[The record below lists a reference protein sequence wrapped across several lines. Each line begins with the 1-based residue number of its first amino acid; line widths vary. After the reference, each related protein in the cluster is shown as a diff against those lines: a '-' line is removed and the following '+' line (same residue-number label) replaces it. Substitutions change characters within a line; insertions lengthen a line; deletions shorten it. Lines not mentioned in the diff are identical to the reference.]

1 MEPGLW
7 LLFGLTVTSAAGL
20 VPCSQS
26 GDAGR
31 RGVSQVPTA
40 ARSEG
45 DCEETVAGP
54 GEGTVAPTALQGP
67 SPGSPGQEQVA
78 EGAPEHHR
86 SRRCTCF
93 TYKDKECVYYCH
105 LDIIWINTPEQTVP
119 YGLSNYRG
127 SFRGK
132 RSAGLLPGNLQ
143 LSHRP
148 HSRCACVGRYDKAC
162 LHFCTQTLDVSSN
175 SRTAEKTDKEEE
187 GKDVGQHTAGAAV
200 FTGGT
205 NRTWSPGARSGAT
218 EAPGRGGQPRT
229 SRSHGSPRPRHG
241 RLFWHLAGG
250 MKGQSMDL

>member
-7 LLFGLTVTSAAGL
+7 LLFGLTVTSAAGF

-31 RGVSQVPTA
+31 RGVSQAPTA

-45 DCEETVAGP
+45 DCEETVAGPGEETVAGP

-67 SPGSPGQEQVA
+67 SPGSPGQEQAA

-148 HSRCACVGRYDKAC
+148 HLRCACVGRYDKAC

-187 GKDVGQHTAGAAV
+187 GKVGVKDRQSKQALGLHPPKLMPGSGLALAPSTCPRCLFQEGA
-200 FTGGT
+200 
-205 NRTWSPGARSGAT
+205 P
-218 EAPGRGGQPRT
+218 
-229 SRSHGSPRPRHG
+229 
-241 RLFWHLAGG
+241 
-250 MKGQSMDL
+250 

>member
-31 RGVSQVPTA
+31 RGVSQAPTA

-67 SPGSPGQEQVA
+67 SPGSPGQEQA
-78 EGAPEHHR
+78 AKGTPEHHR

-105 LDIIWINTPEQTVP
+105 LDIIWINTPETANLITSPSSVIYLFP
-119 YGLSNYRG
+119 
-127 SFRGK
+127 SFLTLVQFKHEERRMK
-132 RSAGLLPGNLQ
+132 PGVGADI
-143 LSHRP
+143 S
-148 HSRCACVGRYDKAC
+148 HSRTVTCRVSPNPNS
-162 LHFCTQTLDVSSN
+162 LVSSYQD
-175 SRTAEKTDKEEE
+175 TQPGFPGCPIAC
-187 GKDVGQHTAGAAV
+187 HT
-200 FTGGT
+200 
-205 NRTWSPGARSGAT
+205 
-218 EAPGRGGQPRT
+218 
-229 SRSHGSPRPRHG
+229 
-241 RLFWHLAGG
+241 
-250 MKGQSMDL
+250 

>member
-148 HSRCACVGRYDKAC
+148 HSRCACVGRSDKAC
-162 LHFCTQTLDVSSN
+162 LHFCTQTLDVSSH

-187 GKDVGQHTAGAAV
+187 GKVEVKDRQSKQALDLQHPKLVPGSGLALGPSTCPRCLFQEGA
-200 FTGGT
+200 
-205 NRTWSPGARSGAT
+205 P
-218 EAPGRGGQPRT
+218 
-229 SRSHGSPRPRHG
+229 
-241 RLFWHLAGG
+241 
-250 MKGQSMDL
+250 

>member
-7 LLFGLTVTSAAGL
+7 LLFGLTVTSAAGF

-31 RGVSQVPTA
+31 RGVSQAPTA

-67 SPGSPGQEQVA
+67 SPGSPGQEQAA

-132 RSAGLLPGNLQ
+132 RSAGPLPGNLQ

-148 HSRCACVGRYDKAC
+148 HLRCACVGRYDKAC

-187 GKDVGQHTAGAAV
+187 GKVEVKDRQSKQALDLHHPKLV
-200 FTGGT
+200 
-205 NRTWSPGARSGAT
+205 PGSGLAL
-218 EAPGRGGQPRT
+218 APSTCPRC
-229 SRSHGSPRPRHG
+229 
-241 RLFWHLAGG
+241 LFQEGVP
-250 MKGQSMDL
+250 